1 MFSRREFMGGTA
13 AALGLAACGDT
24 GSAVKLGQRKISK
37 VGIQTYTL
45 REIFEPD
52 PKGTLEMIKA
62 AGYDYVELNER
73 NFVSRGAQELKDML
87 DEVGL
92 PSPATHMNYDA
103 SFQSKDEVIKVGN
116 TLGLKY
122 IVVPYMPDDRRS
134 LEDWKEH
141 AKNFNESGKAFADAG
156 MRFAY
161 HNHQFEFDDL
171 GGGTTAMDILLA
183 ETDPAYVD
191 FELDIYWTELGKA
204 NIKDLFER
212 APGRFKLCHL
222 KDMIG
227 DPWTAEKNG
236 AGYET
241 ITKDFMVNVGEGD
254 IDFESIFAMNDLSGM
269 EYFIA
274 EHDQPRKPFKDA
286 IGTSYNAI
294 KAMRF

>member
-141 AKNFNESGKAFADAG
+141 A
-156 MRFAY
+156 
-161 HNHQFEFDDL
+161 
-171 GGGTTAMDILLA
+171 ILLA

-212 APGRFKLCHL
+212 APGRFKLCHM